1 MKKINSGAGGG
12 GGGEGWRRVERGG
25 VFTDKVEHG
34 CDFYEMAH
42 VKAARSNVGLPT
54 RD

>member
-1 MKKINSGAGGG
+1 MKKTNSGAGGG
-12 GGGEGWRRVERGG
+12 GGGRGVERGG